1 MKYSIISAMLLATL
15 SSAKPV
21 HPRGT
26 ALKQDTLVHFNYE
39 VAHRVWAETTPERE
53 GLEIQESEEL
63 SASNNLGEI
72 LFKELGDVRTFTWA
86 NDTKNYSPQEVS
98 QYTYPRPAWR

>member
-1 MKYSIISAMLLATL
+1 MKYSILCAALLATL
-15 SSAKPV
+15 APAKPV
-21 HPRGT
+21 HGRGT
-26 ALKQDTLVHFNYE
+26 ALKQDTLVYFNYE

-72 LFKELGDVRTFTWA
+72 LFKELGDVRTFRWA

-98 QYTYPRPAWR
+98 